1 MQTFDTPKQKKLQ
14 PIRPLEILDEAVDN
28 TRHLVLGSIPD
39 QEMKVFRS
47 FLNSLNSILKNDI
60 TKARQGMPLIG
71 THFAFPSEIFYGF
84 DCVPLC
90 LEALSY
96 LPSAL
101 LTEGCEPFYDLA
113 NSYGHPYHT
122 CSAQKGT
129 IGMALKP
136 DFFGL
141 DVVAVPT
148 APCDNTMA
156 SYTFFSEVKKV
167 PTAVAD
173 MPAYHNPRGYGYFA
187 NELKNLVKNVGRII
201 NQEPN
206 FDGIRKAVGH
216 SSKAIEYLAEIN
228 DLRAAVP
235 CPVESI
241 LNPLGSCAQN
251 FFAGRPEKENFY
263 RDVRDI
269 AKERVKKREG
279 PPGVDEKIRAFFPYM
294 SVFFDVGLCEWMD
307 RQLGMVNV
315 SDLFNYFFFD
325 PIPPTATNDQIFDG
339 LAKQSMEYP
348 MTRQSSGFVDFFL
361 EDSVFLAKKFKA
373 DCAIFSVHI
382 GCKQS
387 VSVVQMIRETLR
399 DEVGIPMLTLELDI
413 GDKRMTSAETIQKK
427 IEEFVKTL
435 L

>member
-1 MQTFDTPKQKKLQ
+1 MQLAAPPVQKKIQ
-14 PIRPLEILDEAVDN
+14 PIRPLEILLEATNN
-28 TRHLVLGSIPD
+28 TRDLVLGSIPE
-39 QEMKVFRS
+39 QQLRVFRT
-47 FLNSLNSILKNDI
+47 FLNALKSIVENDI
-60 TKARQGMPLIG
+60 AKARQGWPLIG
-71 THFAFPSEIFYGF
+71 THFAFPSEIFHGF
-84 DCVPLC
+84 ECVPLC
-90 LEALSY
+90 FEALSY
-96 LPSAL
+96 LPSAM
-101 LTEGCEPFYDLA
+101 LTEGTEPFYDLA

-122 CSAQKGT
+122 CSAQKGV
-129 IGMALKP
+129 IGMALKD
-136 DFFGL
+136 DFFGV
-141 DVVAVPT
+141 DAIAVPT

-156 SYTFFSEVKKV
+156 SYSFFTEVKKV
-167 PTAVAD
+167 PTVVAD
-173 MPAYHNPRGYGYFA
+173 MPAYHNPRGYAYFA
-187 NELKNLVKNVGRII
+187 NELKNMVKNVGLII
-201 NQEPN
+201 HQEPN
-206 FDGIRKAVGH
+206 FEGIRKAVGH

-235 CPVESI
+235 CPIESM

-251 FFAGRPEKENFY
+251 FFAGRPEKELFY

-294 SVFFDVGLCEWMD
+294 SVFFDVALCEWMD
-307 RQLGMVNV
+307 RKLGMVNV

-325 PIPPTATNDQIFDG
+325 PIPPTATNDQIFEG

-348 MTRQSSGFVDFFL
+348 MTRQSSGFVDYFL

-373 DCAIFSVHI
+373 DCAIFSMHI

-387 VSVVQMIRETLR
+387 VSIVQMIREALR

-413 GDKRMTSAETIQKK
+413 GDKRMTSGEALQKK
-427 IEEFVKTL
+427 IEEFQKTL